1 MGGPAA
7 GQVLLIQA
15 EDSVP
20 TYAYACTKC
29 SHRFDIYQ
37 SFSDVSLTTCP
48 ECGKEALRKVF
59 SPVGV
64 VFKGS
69 GFYRTDSRSGQ
80 NSRSSNGSQ
89 KKSGESSTGDKSA
102 AGASSNGSSS
112 SGSSSS
118 GSSSSGSSSSGSS
131 STSSSQK
138 AASSN

>member
-20 TYAYACTKC
+20 TFVYACTQC
-29 SHRFDIYQ
+29 SLRFDIYQ
-37 SFSDVSLTTCP
+37 SFSDGSLATCP

-89 KKSGESSTGDKSA
+89 KKSSDSSTGSPEQSA
-102 AGASSNGSSS
+102 TGASSNNSSS
-112 SGSSSS
+112 N
-118 GSSSSGSSSSGSS
+118 GSSSSGSS

>member
-20 TYAYACTKC
+20 TYAYACTQC

-37 SFSDVSLTTCP
+37 SFSEDSLTTCP
-48 ECGKEALRKVF
+48 ECGKEALRKVV

-69 GFYRTDSRSGQ
+69 GFYRTDSRSTQ
-80 NSRSSNGSQ
+80 SSRSSNGSQ
-89 KKSGESSTGDKSA
+89 KKSSESSTSSGEKSS
-102 AGASSNGSSS
+102 AGASSNGSGG
-112 SGSSSS
+112 SGSSSNS
-118 GSSSSGSSSSGSS
+118 SASSSG
-131 STSSSQK
+131 TPSSQK

>member
-1 MGGPAA
+1 
-7 GQVLLIQA
+7 
-15 EDSVP
+15 VP
-20 TYAYACTKC
+20 TYAYACTQC

-37 SFSDVSLTTCP
+37 SFSDDSLTTCP

-89 KKSGESSTGDKSA
+89 KKSNESSTGSGEKSA
-102 AGASSNGSSS
+102 AGPSSNGSSS
-112 SGSSSS
+112 N
-118 GSSSSGSSSSGSS
+118 GSSSSGSS

>member
-1 MGGPAA
+1 M
-7 GQVLLIQA
+7 
-15 EDSVP
+15 P
-20 TYAYACTKC
+20 TYAYACTQC

-37 SFSDVSLTTCP
+37 SFSDDSLTTCP

-89 KKSGESSTGDKSA
+89 KKSSEDSSGSGEKST
-102 AGASSNGSSS
+102 AGASSNESGSSSSSSNGSSS
-112 SGSSSS
+112 SS
-118 GSSSSGSSSSGSS
+118 G
-131 STSSSQK
+131 TSSAQK

>member
-1 MGGPAA
+1 MDLRLDRF
-7 GQVLLIQA
+7 LLIQA

-20 TYAYACTKC
+20 TYAYACTQC

-37 SFSDVSLTTCP
+37 SFSDDSLTTCP

-89 KKSGESSTGDKSA
+89 KKSSEDSSGSGEKST
-102 AGASSNGSSS
+102 AGASSNESGSSSSSSNGSSS
-112 SGSSSS
+112 SS
-118 GSSSSGSSSSGSS
+118 G
-131 STSSSQK
+131 TSSAQK